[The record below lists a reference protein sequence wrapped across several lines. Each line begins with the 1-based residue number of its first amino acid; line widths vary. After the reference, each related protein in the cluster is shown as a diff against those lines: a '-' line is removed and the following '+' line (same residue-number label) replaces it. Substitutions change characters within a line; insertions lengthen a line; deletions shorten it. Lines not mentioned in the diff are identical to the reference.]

1 MKRRATRPADLT
13 GDNPEQRQQAYE
25 EWRKSA
31 RARGDY
37 HPPRK
42 DPFDM
47 DLSPARDDYGFKDP
61 KPCVFCP
68 ANWPNLNL
76 VQTIDDNYA
85 VVNPLDPVTEGHV
98 LFISG
103 THTQDAATDSIH
115 GDDGFQVAADLMY
128 LAAQYVHNHHL
139 EANIITSI
147 GPLATQ
153 TVKHTHVHVVPRRE
167 GDKLP
172 LPWTP
177 QHEAK
182 RPKNMA
188 EMMLGALLEDM
199 RGLTDEEAKDRL
211 TKLNAVVTEHLT

>member
-1 MKRRATRPADLT
+1 
-13 GDNPEQRQQAYE
+13 
-25 EWRKSA
+25 
-31 RARGDY
+31 
-37 HPPRK
+37 
-42 DPFDM
+42 M

-68 ANWPNLNL
+68 ANWPNLDIA
-76 VQTIDDNYA
+76 QTVDDNFA
-85 VVNPLDPVTEGHV
+85 IVNPLDPVTEGHV
-98 LFISG
+98 LVISG
-103 THTQDAATDSIH
+103 THTPDAAHDGQS
-115 GDDGFQVAADLMY
+115 DDGFKVASDLMY
-128 LAAQYVHNHHL
+128 LAAQYVYNHKL
-139 EANIITSI
+139 QANIITSI

-153 TVKHTHVHVVPRRE
+153 TVLHTHVHVVPRTE

-188 EMMLGALLEDM
+188 ELMLGALLEDM

-211 TKLNAVVTEHLT
+211 TKLNAVVGEHLT